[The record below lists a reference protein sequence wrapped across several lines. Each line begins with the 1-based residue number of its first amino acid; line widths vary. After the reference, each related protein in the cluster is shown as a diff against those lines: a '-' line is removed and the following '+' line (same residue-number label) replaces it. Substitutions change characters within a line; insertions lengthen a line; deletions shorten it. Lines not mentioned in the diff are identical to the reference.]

1 MHCALHAQFDVAA
14 TVRFM
19 IFILD
24 QMEKS
29 LPLVKGIW
37 EFSANF
43 LMLKTGLDADMDM
56 RKRLMSALG
65 SGRINMETVLA
76 KATMEQTIDPN
87 NEL

>member
-1 MHCALHAQFDVAA
+1 
-14 TVRFM
+14 M

-37 EFSANF
+37 EFSPNF
-43 LMLKTGLDADMDM
+43 SVLKAGLDADMDM
-56 RKRLMSALG
+56 KRKLMSALG

>member
-1 MHCALHAQFDVAA
+1 
-14 TVRFM
+14 M

-29 LPLVKGIW
+29 LPLVKRIW

-43 LMLKTGLDADMDM
+43 PVLKTGLDADMNM
-56 RKRLMSALG
+56 RRKLMSALG